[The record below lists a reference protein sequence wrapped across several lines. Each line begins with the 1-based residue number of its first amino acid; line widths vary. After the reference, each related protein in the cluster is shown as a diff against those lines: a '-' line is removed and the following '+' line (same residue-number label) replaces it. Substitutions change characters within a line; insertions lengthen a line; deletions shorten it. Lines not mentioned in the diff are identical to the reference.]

1 MSAGRLERAPLH
13 RLVDEA
19 ERLVH
24 TEVVDRSTTE
34 TLVEAIGDL
43 AVWVLGGLLLLW
55 LMRLLV
61 TLVRVSPLPASL
73 KASAL
78 RLAPVVELVVAL
90 AYVTSALYELL
101 TEQPEF
107 AWTLVALI
115 GVLAMLS
122 WSALYD
128 LACGVV
134 FRVSRVCQPGDL
146 VEVGDARGRVI
157 EVGMRALVLQTRQG
171 DEAVVP
177 YGSIARRPLRRTQSV
192 SGAYVHAFGL
202 GAEHGDDVAAIK
214 RRVVEAVTRCHWA
227 SVVHEPK
234 VERRDGGTLEVSVY
248 AHDADHAPL
257 VEAAVRQALSAARPA
272 TRSPST
278 LGPSTSGERP
288 LQKLFSSGPSLGPIA
303 PPRSTDQS

>member
-101 TEQPEF
+101 TTQ
-107 AWTLVALI
+107 LH
-115 GVLAMLS
+115 
-122 WSALYD
+122 
-128 LACGVV
+128 GVV
-134 FRVSRVCQPGDL
+134 SYDPKKVPGRNDSPERGTVQPVGFGED
-146 VEVGDARGRVI
+146 EVVLPTSAQGLRGY
-157 EVGMRALVLQTRQG
+157 ALLQ
-171 DEAVVP
+171 EYFALP
-177 YGSIARRPLRRTQSV
+177 EK
-192 SGAYVHAFGL
+192 FMF
-202 GAEHGDDVAAIK
+202 
-214 RRVVEAVTRCHWA
+214 VEAFDLDFSQAKDTVDLLFLFDTA
-227 SVVHEPK
+227 P
-234 VERRDGGTLEVSVY
+234 RRRL
-248 AHDADHAPL
+248 
-257 VEAAVRQALSAARPA
+257 
-272 TRSPST
+272 
-278 LGPSTSGERP
+278 
-288 LQKLFSSGPSLGPIA
+288 
-303 PPRSTDQS
+303 